1 MEMLSQPYF
10 PYYRH
15 NHSSLTTGTMNELL
29 ANQRRYFHEGHTR
42 SFQKRKDALVQL
54 RKQIKRYEAQI
65 CQALQEDLGKSETEA
80 YMTEIGLTIA
90 EINYALKHLRRWMHP
105 KRRSTPLTN
114 FPARQKIFY
123 EPYGAVLILA
133 PWNYPFL
140 LSLSPLVGA
149 LAAGNCC
156 ILKPSELAPATAT
169 LLAQLVSEVL
179 PPELVSVV
187 NGDVATSQALLE
199 EKFDYIF
206 YTGNGN
212 VGKYVMEKAAQH
224 LTPVTLELGGKSPV
238 IVTRTAPLRLAAR
251 RIVFGKFLNCGQT
264 CIAPDYI
271 LVENAVKEQLVGL
284 LQEEIE
290 KMYGKTPLSNPD
302 YGKIVNSRHF
312 ERICRLIDPEKVVWG
327 GETDETNLRI
337 APTLLDNIASTDA
350 VMQEEIFGPLLPILC
365 VENIEEAIRFVQT
378 RPRPL
383 ALYLFTSAR
392 ALTRK
397 VLRDLSFGGGCVND
411 VISHIASTN
420 LPFGGV
426 GASGMGAYHGAESF
440 ATFSHK
446 KSVVLRGSWLDPTLR
461 YPPYTSLKQRILRW
475 FLG

>member
-1 MEMLSQPYF
+1 
-10 PYYRH
+10 
-15 NHSSLTTGTMNELL
+15 MNELL

-212 VGKYVMEKAAQH
+212 VGKYVMEKAAKH
-224 LTPVTLELGGKSPV
+224 LTPVTLELGGK
-238 IVTRTAPLRLAAR
+238 
-251 RIVFGKFLNCGQT
+251 
-264 CIAPDYI
+264 
-271 LVENAVKEQLVGL
+271 
-284 LQEEIE
+284 
-290 KMYGKTPLSNPD
+290 
-302 YGKIVNSRHF
+302 
-312 ERICRLIDPEKVVWG
+312 
-327 GETDETNLRI
+327 
-337 APTLLDNIASTDA
+337 
-350 VMQEEIFGPLLPILC
+350 
-365 VENIEEAIRFVQT
+365 
-378 RPRPL
+378 
-383 ALYLFTSAR
+383 
-392 ALTRK
+392 
-397 VLRDLSFGGGCVND
+397 
-411 VISHIASTN
+411 
-420 LPFGGV
+420 
-426 GASGMGAYHGAESF
+426 
-440 ATFSHK
+440 
-446 KSVVLRGSWLDPTLR
+446 
-461 YPPYTSLKQRILRW
+461 
-475 FLG
+475 

>member
-105 KRRSTPLTN
+105 KRRSTPLAN

-271 LVENAVKEQLVGL
+271 LVENAVKEKLVGL

-302 YGKIVNSRHF
+302 YGKIVNRRHF
-312 ERICRLIDPEKVVWG
+312 ERICRLIDPEKVVSG
-327 GETDETNLRI
+327 GETDESSLRI

-411 VISHIASTN
+411 VISHIASIN

-446 KSVVLRGSWLDPTLR
+446 KSVVLRGTWLDPTLR